1 MIASRTEIRGADIA
15 RHYDALDGLYREV
28 WGDQVHHGLWR
39 TGRETLAEARNQL
52 EELIADEAAIAPG
65 HEVCD
70 IGCGYGSVARMLAE
84 KRGAHVTA
92 LTISPAQHAEA
103 LRRNE
108 GRPNP
113 HFLVGDWLE
122 NRLPPSSFDAA
133 IAVESSEHM
142 RDKTA
147 FFAQAHRI
155 LRPGGRLVV
164 ASWLTRES
172 PSPWQR
178 RWLLEPI
185 CRESRMPQLGA
196 ESEYRRLAL
205 AAGFVV
211 ERFQDITVQIAR
223 TWPAIVRTLL
233 GHLLRHPS
241 AARLLLDRRA
251 HHHVFA
257 LTIARLRLAFRT
269 GALRYG
275 VFTLI
280 KSGT

>member
-15 RHYDALDGLYREV
+15 RHYDALDTLYRKV

-52 EELIADEAAIAPG
+52 EEFVADEAAVG
-65 HEVCD
+65 RGQRVCD
-70 IGCGYGSVARMLAE
+70 IGCGYGAVARMLAE
-84 KRGAHVTA
+84 KRAARVTA
-92 LTISPAQHAEA
+92 ITISPTQHAEA
-103 LRRNE
+103 IRRND
-108 GRPNP
+108 GRTNP
-113 HFLVGDWLE
+113 RFLLGDWLS
-122 NRLPPSSFDAA
+122 NDLPASSFDAA
-133 IAVESSEHM
+133 LAVESSEHM
-142 RDKTA
+142 ADKA
-147 FFAQAHRI
+147 VFFAQANRI
-155 LRPGGRLVV
+155 LRPGGRCVI
-164 ASWLTRES
+164 ATWLIHES

-196 ESEYRRLAL
+196 ESEYRRLAG

-211 ERFQDITVQIAR
+211 ERFQEVTREIAR
-223 TWPAIVRTLL
+223 TWPAIIGTLL
-233 GHLLRHPS
+233 GHLLRHPFS
-241 AARLLLDRRA
+241 AHLLLDRRA
-251 HHHVFA
+251 RHHVFA
-257 LTIARLRLAFRT
+257 LTIARLWMAFRV